1 MLIRKEVNA
10 NKSWKFEGTFDDYQ
24 EPDMLH
30 NLINWIIKR
39 PRRCLAPQNRER
51 QLDTA
56 INNITQIICQTVKS
70 DRQINYKS
78 QFTQNVGLH
87 RNIFFSGTWFNDL

>member
-1 MLIRKEVNA
+1 MLIRKKVNA
-10 NKSWKFEGTFDDYQ
+10 NKSWKFKGTFDDYQ

-30 NLINWIIKR
+30 NLLNWIIKS
-39 PRRCLAPQNRER
+39 PKRCIASQNRER

-56 INNITQIICQTVKS
+56 INNITQIFCQTVKS

-78 QFTQNVGLH
+78 QSTENVGLH
-87 RNIFFSGTWFNDL
+87 RNTFFSGTWFNDL